1 MSNKKW
7 KLGGN
12 GGFIYFFF
20 KKKVWLLVF
29 LYNAD
34 DAKLIN
40 GKKNKKDK

>member
-1 MSNKKW
+1 METRRKW
-7 KLGGN
+7 W
-12 GGFIYFFF
+12 IYLFFL

>member
-1 MSNKKW
+1 METRRKW
-7 KLGGN
+7 WIYL
-12 GGFIYFFF
+12 FIFL
-20 KKKVWLLVF
+20 KKVWLLVF